1 MRIYVTA
8 PESDQPRA
16 PPPLATGL
24 ATTIEPD
31 SSGSPTHDLYFNGT
45 IDEVAV
51 YNTALSA
58 QSDPSAR
65 LCPIGFGQGQPFWH
79 SQFQ

>member
-1 MRIYVTA
+1 VNGT
-8 PESDQPRA
+8 ESGTSLGA

-24 ATTIEPD
+24 ATTIGAD
-31 SSGSPTHDLYFNGT
+31 SSGHPTHDLYFNGT

-58 QSDPSAR
+58 SQIHQHVVPNSAS
-65 LCPIGFGQGQPFWH
+65 GQVPTVLH